1 MRGETVPCDL
11 GVEWEGAGEVG
22 MGMGMGGLEVGC
34 GSQLHLKR
42 KDLSLPRV
50 VGQAKLHFLHG
61 MLHRHADPEGLPM
74 QRTLFYFM
82 RALQA
87 RAEGTGSQR
96 YNEPYRGPREV
107 GVGV

>member
-22 MGMGMGGLEVGC
+22 MGMGMGMGASC
-34 GSQLHLKR
+34 TFKR